1 MNKYIFLSSKEL
13 INIINLKLIKKGIDV
28 THIEIDNG
36 IKFRG
41 KVSNK
46 INCKFC
52 GSIFIKK
59 IDNNILF
66 LESKNLEISGLGFLK
81 LSNKFLLKSVANIIG
96 EDYVT
101 TDENNIAINLD
112 KLPIIIKDIYVESS
126 LLYILGENIDIYLN
140 A

>member
-36 IKFRG
+36 IKFQG

-59 IDNNILF
+59 IENNVLF

-112 KLPIIIKDIYVESS
+112 KLPIIIKDMYVESS

>member
-13 INIINLKLIKKGIDV
+13 INIINIKLIKKGIDV

-36 IKFRG
+36 IKFQG

-46 INCKFC
+46 INCKFS

-112 KLPIIIKDIYVESS
+112 KLPIIIKDIYVESN

>member
-13 INIINLKLIKKGIDV
+13 INIINLKLIKNGIDV

-36 IKFRG
+36 IKFKG

-52 GSIFIKK
+52 VSIFIKK

-112 KLPIIIKDIYVESS
+112 KLPIIIKDIYIESN

>member
-1 MNKYIFLSSKEL
+1 MNKYIFLSSEEL

-36 IKFRG
+36 IKFQG

-66 LESKNLEISGLGFLK
+66 LESKNLEISGLGLLK

-112 KLPIIIKDIYVESS
+112 KLPIIIKDIYVESN

>member
-13 INIINLKLIKKGIDV
+13 INIINLKLIKNGIDV

-36 IKFRG
+36 IKFKG

-112 KLPIIIKDIYVESS
+112 KLPIIIKDIYIESN

>member
-1 MNKYIFLSSKEL
+1 MNEYIFLSSNEL
-13 INIINLKLIKKGIDV
+13 INIINFKLIKNGIDV

-36 IKFRG
+36 IKFQG
-41 KVSNK
+41 KINNK

-52 GSIFIKK
+52 GSIFIEK
-59 IDNNILF
+59 IENGTLF
-66 LESKNLEISGLGFLK
+66 LESKNLKVNGLGFLK

-101 TDENNIAINLD
+101 TCENNIAINLD
-112 KLPIIIKDIYVESS
+112 KLPIIIKDIYIKSN
-126 LLYILGENIDIYLN
+126 LLYILGENIDVYLN

>member
-36 IKFRG
+36 IKFQG

-59 IDNNILF
+59 IENNVLF

-112 KLPIIIKDIYVESS
+112 KLPIIIKDIYVESN

>member
-36 IKFRG
+36 IKFQG

-101 TDENNIAINLD
+101 TDDNNIAINLD
-112 KLPIIIKDIYVESS
+112 KLPIIIKDIYVESN

>member
-13 INIINLKLIKKGIDV
+13 INIINLKLIKNGIDV

-36 IKFRG
+36 IKFKG

-59 IDNNILF
+59 IDDNILF

-112 KLPIIIKDIYVESS
+112 KLPIIIKDIYIESN

>member
-112 KLPIIIKDIYVESS
+112 KLPIIIKDIYIESN

>member
-36 IKFRG
+36 IKFQG

-59 IDNNILF
+59 IDNNVLF

-112 KLPIIIKDIYVESS
+112 KLPIIIKDMYVESS

>member
-13 INIINLKLIKKGIDV
+13 INIINLKLIKNGIDV

-59 IDNNILF
+59 IDDNILF

>member
-13 INIINLKLIKKGIDV
+13 INIINLKLIKNGIDV

>member
-36 IKFRG
+36 IKFQG

>member
-36 IKFRG
+36 IKFQG

-66 LESKNLEISGLGFLK
+66 LESKNLEINGLGFLK

-101 TDENNIAINLD
+101 TDDNNIAINLD
-112 KLPIIIKDIYVESS
+112 KLPIIIKDIYVESN